1 MASGCIFSPAGC
13 FISDRFGHRF
23 TAVMGSFLGVVGFF
37 LASFS
42 SKLWMM
48 YLTFGVL
55 SGIGHI
61 MVYNSCYLMVLL
73 YFVKWRSVAVGIVSS
88 APAIGMFVTTL
99 VTQFVLDT
107 WGWQWTIKVFGL
119 LNLICGLCSTVFVPL
134 DNGLDEISD
143 SEFTTR
149 KSRKKEAASQRSSLL
164 ENYPFVIISTSLS
177 VVHFSYFV
185 PIMHIVSTRLL
196 FKLKKFFMSLFGW
209 PLLKT

>member
-1 MASGCIFSPAGC
+1 
-13 FISDRFGHRF
+13 
-23 TAVMGSFLGVVGFF
+23 MGSFLGVVGFF

-55 SGIGHI
+55 SGIGHV

-99 VTQFVLDT
+99 VTQFVLDK

-164 ENYPFVIISTSLS
+164 GNYPFVIISTSLS

-196 FKLKKFFMSLFGW
+196 FKLKYFFMSLFG
-209 PLLKT
+209 

>member
-55 SGIGHI
+55 SGIGHV

-73 YFVKWRSVAVGIVSS
+73 HFVKWRSVAVGIVSS

-119 LNLICGLCSTVFVPL
+119 LNLICGLCATVFAPL

-149 KSRKKEAASQRSSLL
+149 KSRKKETASQRSSLL

-196 FKLKKFFMSLFGW
+196 FKLKNFFMSLFGW
-209 PLLKT
+209 LL